1 MRESLNNF
9 KLVVCSEEV
18 MGKMVTISTKVPE
31 ELKREAEELG
41 INIFEF
47 LRKALEEEVKK
58 RKIELL
64 KNKVKELNQTLSKI
78 DINEVIQLVR
88 EDRER

>member
-1 MRESLNNF
+1 
-9 KLVVCSEEV
+9 
-18 MGKMVTISTKVPE
+18 MVTISTKVPE